1 MKVKQLNKEV
11 KLKVNQ
17 PNKNE
22 MKVKHLE
29 KRKIR
34 ENTAIIMQHFKSM
47 NLDFVFSD
55 SLKLVV
61 VSFYQKKCDKGL
73 FKDILLKKN
82 IKIINVL
89 FFKKRDWMPY
99 CIIRK

>member
-1 MKVKQLNKEV
+1 MKGKQLNKEV

-22 MKVKHLE
+22 MKVKHLK

-55 SLKLVV
+55 SLKIVV
-61 VSFYQKKCDKGL
+61 VSYYQKKREKGL
-73 FKDILLKKN
+73 FTNILLKEN

-89 FFKKRDWMPY
+89 F
-99 CIIRK
+99 